1 MASQSARISKRESF
15 LEVESIEIPKTGN
28 KNEQYLQIL
37 KETGKSARYSGK
49 TNCFYIT
56 K

>member
-1 MASQSARISKRESF
+1 MGTESGRISKRESF
-15 LEVESIEIPKTGN
+15 LEAESIEIPKVGN
-28 KNEQYLQIL
+28 KNEQYFQIL

-49 TNCFYIT
+49 TKSFFIT